1 VTALGHL
8 RLAAAAAEPGRGAL
22 PAIRVVV
29 GDDHSLVR
37 RGLRLLLEREP
48 GVEIVAEAGDIPNTM
63 RHVHGHRPH
72 VLVLDLSM
80 PNGSAIDTIGRLREQ
95 APETEIIV
103 LAMEDDPAFAQH
115 ALDTGAIGYVLK
127 DVADDDLP
135 KAVRSAARGERFVS
149 RRVTAL
155 LSAMRATE
163 REDDLTPRE
172 VEIVRLIALGHTSA
186 EMAEQLHL
194 SARTVE
200 THRSRIHRK
209 LGFTTRAQ
217 LVRYALRRGLF
228 ASS

>member
-1 VTALGHL
+1 MTALGHL
-8 RLAAAAAEPGRGAL
+8 RLAAAAAVAPARDAL

-48 GVEIVAEAGDIPNTM
+48 GVEIVAEASDIPNTL

-72 VLVLDLSM
+72 VLVFDLSM
-80 PNGSAIDTIGRLREQ
+80 PNASTIDAIGRLREQ
-95 APETEIIV
+95 APGTEIVV
-103 LAMEDDPAFAQH
+103 LAMEDDPAFAQQ
-115 ALDTGAIGYVLK
+115 ALDAGAIGYVLK
-127 DVADDDLP
+127 DVAGDDLP

-149 RRVTAL
+149 QRANAL
-155 LSAMRATE
+155 LTAMRATG

-186 EMAEQLHL
+186 EMAELLHL

-209 LGFTTRAQ
+209 LGLTTRAQ

-228 ASS
+228 AS

>member
-1 VTALGHL
+1 VPGLG
-8 RLAAAAAEPGRGAL
+8 AM
-22 PAIRVVV
+22 PAIRVVL

-63 RHVHGHRPH
+63 RYVHGHRPH

-80 PNGSAIDTIGRLREQ
+80 PNGSSIDAIGRLREQ
-95 APETEIIV
+95 APETEIVV

-115 ALDTGAIGYVLK
+115 ALDAGAIGYVLK
-127 DVADDDLP
+127 DVADDALP
-135 KAVRSAARGERFVS
+135 RAVRSAAHGERFVS
-149 RRVTAL
+149 GRVNAV

-172 VEIVRLIALGHTSA
+172 VEIVCRIALGHTSA

-209 LGFTTRAQ
+209 LGFRTRAQ

>member
-8 RLAAAAAEPGRGAL
+8 RLAAAAAEPGSGAL

-80 PNGSAIDTIGRLREQ
+80 PNVSTIDTIGRLREQ